1 MNSLRVLIVMPLAT
15 PLGGGELMLRQLL
28 RHGRNK
34 GVEWMVVYLRDG
46 PMVEETR
53 ALGIETQVVPSGRFR
68 DLFKR
73 AGAVRKVS
81 AIARQ
86 FRADL
91 ILGWMV
97 AGELTAGPA
106 AMLAGLPNVWY
117 QVGTPRPDWLDRTAT
132 LFPVRGVIVLSR
144 AGAAAQS
151 RVWPARKQW
160 LVYPGV
166 SLDEFNPDGLAAP
179 EALRAKLGLPAT
191 GLLIGIVGRL
201 QRWKGMDV
209 FLNAIPAI
217 LTRYPNVHAVIVGGP
232 HETEPRYPDEL
243 QARVQALGIGRAVTF
258 AGFQSN
264 VPEWMQAMDIVVHA
278 SDHEP
283 FGIVVIEAMALGKP
297 VVAGTEGGPSE
308 TITPGVDGLLSPFG
322 DAAALATAILRYL
335 DDPSFAAR
343 VGSAARKRAQLF
355 DDRHYAANVIAAL
368 QESVARPAVT

>member
-28 RHGRNK
+28 WHGRNK

-53 ALGIETQVVPSGRFR
+53 ALGIEARVVPSGRFR
-68 DLFKR
+68 DLVKR
-73 AGAVRKVS
+73 AGAVRTVA

-117 QVGTPRPDWLDRTAT
+117 QVGTPRPDWLDRMAT
-132 LFPVRGVIVLSR
+132 LFPARGVIVLSR

-151 RVWPARKQW
+151 RVWPTRKQW

-166 SLDEFNPDGLAAP
+166 SLDAFNADGLGIP
-179 EALRAKLGLPAT
+179 QVLRAKFGLPLS
-191 GLLIGIVGRL
+191 GPLIGIVGRL

-209 FLNAIPAI
+209 LLDSIPAI
-217 LTRYPNVHAVIVGGP
+217 LDRHPDVHAVIVGGP
-232 HETEPRYPDEL
+232 HETEPGYPDVL
-243 QARVQALGIGRAVTF
+243 QARVQALGIGGAVTF

-297 VVAGTEGGPSE
+297 VVAGAEGGPSE

-322 DAAALATAILRYL
+322 NAAALATSVLRYL
-335 DDPSFAAR
+335 DDPPFAVQ
-343 VGSAARKRAQLF
+343 VGAAARKRAQQF
-355 DDRHYAANVIAAL
+355 DDRRYAVNVIAAL
-368 QESVARPAVT
+368 QESAARRAVT

>member
-1 MNSLRVLIVMPLAT
+1 MNTLRVLIVMPLAT

-28 RHGRNK
+28 RHGRDQ

-46 PMVEETR
+46 PMVAETR
-53 ALGIETQVVPSGRFR
+53 ALGIAAHVVPSGRFR
-68 DLFKR
+68 DLLTR
-73 AGAVRKVS
+73 VGAVRAV
-81 AIARQ
+81 AEIARQ

-106 AMLAGLPNVWY
+106 ALLAGLPNVWY

-132 LFPVRGVIVLSR
+132 VFPARGIIVLSR
-144 AGAAAQS
+144 GGAAAQS

-166 SLDEFNPDGLAAP
+166 SLDEFNPDRLATP
-179 EALRAKLGLPAT
+179 HVLRAKFGLPIT
-191 GLLIGIVGRL
+191 GPLIGIVGRL

-209 FLNAIPAI
+209 FLDAIPAI
-217 LTRYPNVHAVIVGGP
+217 LIRHPDAHAVIVGGP

-283 FGIVVIEAMALGKP
+283 FGIVVLEAMALGKP
-297 VVAGTEGGPSE
+297 VVAGAEGGPSE

-322 DAAALATAILRYL
+322 DVAALAAAVLRYL
-335 DDPSFAAR
+335 DDPAFAVQ

-355 DDRHYAANVIAAL
+355 DDHRYAANVIAAL
-368 QESVARPAVT
+368 HESTTQGAIP